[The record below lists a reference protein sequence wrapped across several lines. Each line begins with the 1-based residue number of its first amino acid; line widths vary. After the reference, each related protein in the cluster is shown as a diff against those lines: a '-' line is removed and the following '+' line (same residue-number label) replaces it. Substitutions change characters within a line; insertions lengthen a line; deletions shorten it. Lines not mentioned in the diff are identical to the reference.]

1 EVTINSPR
9 SSYQAC
15 GTSLE
20 AMRKKWVEQEHNPE
34 KRDRTCRP
42 TPSIQ
47 EGYMDLRLT
56 GKRALVTGSSS
67 GIGEGIA
74 KTLAR
79 EGAAIVVQGRNE
91 KAAKRVQHE
100 IDAEGGK
107 AIVAIGDLS
116 TDEGAKRVAET
127 ALTEF
132 GAIDIL
138 VNNAGAYEVRG
149 WTDTTP
155 TQWLDVFNQNVVS
168 MVRMI
173 RLLVPQMKPLGWGR
187 IIQISS
193 VVGVQPMATLP
204 DYNVTK
210 AAAINMTVSL
220 SKELA
225 NTGITVNTVTPG
237 PIMTAGWIDW
247 ARGMAKA
254 RGWGEQMTDIE
265 AHVVKEILPTAV
277 GRVGRIDDIATLVA
291 FVASPLAGFIH

>member
-1 EVTINSPR
+1 ME
-9 SSYQAC
+9 
-15 GTSLE
+15 
-20 AMRKKWVEQEHNPE
+20 
-34 KRDRTCRP
+34 DD
-42 TPSIQ
+42 
-47 EGYMDLRLT
+47 MDLRLT

-74 KTLAR
+74 KNLAR

-91 KAAKRVQHE
+91 KAARRVQHE

-107 AIVAIGDLS
+107 AVVAIGDLS
-116 TDEGAKRVAET
+116 TDDGAKRVADT
-127 ALTEF
+127 ALTEL

-149 WTDTTP
+149 WDDTTP
-155 TQWLDVFNQNVVS
+155 KQWLDVFNQNVVS

-173 RLLVPQMKPLGWGR
+173 RLLVPQMRQLGWGR
-187 IIQISS
+187 IIQISN
-193 VVGVQPMATLP
+193 VVGVQPMAALP

-237 PIMTAGWIDW
+237 PIMTAGWIEW
-247 ARGMAKA
+247 ARGVAKA
-254 RGWGEQMTDIE
+254 RDWGDDMAEIE
-265 AHVVKEILPTAV
+265 ARVVKEVLPNAV

-291 FVASPLAGFIH
+291 FVASSLAGFINGANLRVDGGVVQTVN